1 MEKDKTYYKQLIARY
16 LDDECTAEELEEV
29 LDYIG
34 KDEANRL
41 MLEQMRAAHEQ
52 SFSRELPLE
61 ENEWSERVRLELLK
75 RTGAGI
81 VVPFYKRRF
90 ARVAAAIILVLV
102 SAAAYYYLN
111 DGSRSVAP
119 AVASENKNENII
131 PGGNKATLTLTDGSV
146 IDLNEAENGDVA
158 LQGNAKVIK
167 IEGQL
172 SYATSGGQD
181 NGVAYNTVTTPRG
194 GQYVIVLADGS
205 KVWLNAA
212 SSLKFPTTFKNA
224 TRQVELT
231 GEGYF
236 EIAKSVLPGGK
247 KQPFHVNIKS
257 ATDNGGIIEVLG
269 THFNIMA
276 YDEEAA
282 INTTLLEGS
291 VKVNMPDKT
300 VFLTPGQQAHIT
312 KSDKRTEVLTGVDIE
327 TVVAW
332 KNGAFWFDNLDV
344 KAIMRQIARWYDVNI
359 VYEAGLPETGLSGK
373 IERKKN
379 IGQLLEILETTHK
392 VQFNIKGKNIIVS
405 PYKES

>member
-131 PGGNKATLTLTDGSV
+131 PGGNNATLTLADGSV

-224 TRQVELT
+224 ARQVELT

-257 ATDNGGIIEVLG
+257 ATGNGGIIEVLG